1 MPSSLAP
8 VTILVAERREYLGV
22 VLESAKGSHPVV
34 LVEEHFEELALIE
47 IKQVAEDL
55 KQAVE
60 MIHLLLHVNAAIVLI
75 TLVFLHRLCRFLVLL
90 LYLVEY
96 FLEFIEV
103 KAAPC
108 LQLRMI
114 PVAKL

>member
-55 KQAVE
+55 KQAME

-103 KAAPC
+103 EAAPC